1 MNCNDEEIWSDDR
14 ERDVIVNFF
23 SEMIEV
29 GYIEMVVRVV
39 LKNGV
44 FLIDIINGNVV
55 IVIENMKCYY
65 FVDNLCI
72 F

>member
-1 MNCNDEEIWSDDR
+1 
-14 ERDVIVNFF
+14 
-23 SEMIEV
+23 MIEV